1 MGLWGFFFYCIIF
14 VLYVFFVENLVECY
28 GIWWMYVVG
37 MMIFILLMG
46 GMVLFWNIYFVN
58 IMVVLIGF
66 GYVIFMIIFFIIV
79 MKYYLEKEVSVKV
92 NV

>member
-1 MGLWGFFFYCIIF
+1 
-14 VLYVFFVENLVECY
+14 
-28 GIWWMYVVG
+28 MYVVG

-79 MKYYLEKEVSVKV
+79 IKYYLEKEVSVKV
-92 NV
+92 IV

>member
-1 MGLWGFFFYCIIF
+1 
-14 VLYVFFVENLVECY
+14 
-28 GIWWMYVVG
+28 MYVVG

-92 NV
+92 IV